1 MSVNKVI
8 LIGNVGKDPEIRT
21 MNNGNEVALFSLAT
35 SDYWKDKNTGEKK
48 DKTEWHRIVVYSQ
61 GLVSIVKNYVK
72 KGSKLYLSGSIQT
85 RKWVDSQGVDRH
97 STEIVLQ
104 GFTAE
109 LQILDSKNKEID
121 LASPDNTGYFDISG
135 LYPEV
140 YTVKVYYIGND
151 YNILNLNQELK
162 LWYDE
167 DDFDYEV
174 LFNVSNKEIRIL
186 ED

>member
-35 SDYWKDKNTGEKK
+35 SDSWKDKTTGERK

-61 GLVSIVKNYVK
+61 GLVGIIRSYVK

-85 RKWVDSQGVDRH
+85 RKWVDPSGVDKYA
-97 STEIVLQ
+97 TEIILQ

-109 LQILDSKNKEID
+109 LQILDPRNPGGNSGASGYDDEYYSSLGRVAATGAVAGRTEGGSSAGSGDFLGEAID
-121 LASPDNTGYFDISG
+121 DDI
-135 LYPEV
+135 P
-140 YTVKVYYIGND
+140 
-151 YNILNLNQELK
+151 
-162 LWYDE
+162 
-167 DDFDYEV
+167 F
-174 LFNVSNKEIRIL
+174 
-186 ED
+186 